1 MDMTGVMVIL
11 LVACLVVT
19 SVLLGL
25 AVGVFLMFRRQR
37 TKAANRATESAEAV
51 SEGPGQ
57 PTS

>member
-1 MDMTGVMVIL
+1 MDMTGVIVIL

-25 AVGVFLMFRRQR
+25 ATGVLLMFRRQR
-37 TKAANRATESAEAV
+37 TKGANRATESAEAV
-51 SEGPGQ
+51 SEEPGQ

>member
-1 MDMTGVMVIL
+1 MDMTGVVVIL

>member
-1 MDMTGVMVIL
+1 MDMTGVVVIL

-51 SEGPGQ
+51 SKEPGQ

>member
-25 AVGVFLMFRRQR
+25 AVGVLLMFRRQR

-57 PTS
+57 HTS

>member
-1 MDMTGVMVIL
+1 MDMTGAIVIL

-25 AVGVFLMFRRQR
+25 AMGVLVMFRRQR
-37 TKAANRATESAEAV
+37 PKGANRATESAEAV
-51 SEGPGQ
+51 SKEPGQ